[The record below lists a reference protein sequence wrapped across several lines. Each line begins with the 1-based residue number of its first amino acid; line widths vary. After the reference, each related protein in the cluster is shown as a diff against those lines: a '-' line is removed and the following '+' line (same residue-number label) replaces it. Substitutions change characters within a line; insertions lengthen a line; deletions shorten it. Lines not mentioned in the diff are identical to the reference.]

1 MSRFRTVACG
11 VLVWATLPSIVRADA
26 FTVSSSDP
34 DSSWTYYVTGSDS
47 AGIRSTLANY
57 FSSSSP
63 SAATPAPDPIVPPPP
78 PTPAPVQSTQ
88 PVLGSV
94 SSPSVS
100 APMST
105 QAASPPV
112 QSASQTYDAFIN
124 MGTSNFPELSQ
135 LTTGNPQAWY
145 LSPSVTKVFGNA
157 TPTADQQTA
166 FSNEVLQDVQKTFQL
181 AGLNPKITNDPT
193 AAANHTI
200 SVVSGVSY
208 GPNPN
213 AIGIT
218 DVGNNGFGFIDK
230 LSYASTPMNSRSRS
244 AHNVSHELM
253 HAFGIAIHPDQT
265 GNYIDAG
272 TATWSLLT
280 SPTTTFSPAA
290 VSLIQSA
297 LNTSVASTGVLG
309 KQSMQIDGDQEIL
322 NPVPEPTTVLGWS
335 LVAAGAALPPPEEG
349 GTPRRL
355 SVAVDELPALRR

>member
-11 VLVWATLPSIVRADA
+11 ILVWATLPSIVRADA
-26 FTVSSSDP
+26 FTITSADP
-34 DSSWTYYVTGSDS
+34 DTSWTYYVTGSDNAGFRS
-47 AGIRSTLANY
+47 ALANY
-57 FSSSSP
+57 FSRISP
-63 SAATPAPDPIVPPPP
+63 PATTPPPAPVATPPP
-78 PTPAPVQSTQ
+78 PTPTSAPVQSTQ

-94 SSPSVS
+94 SSAPVS

-105 QAASPPV
+105 QAVSPTV

-124 MGTSNFPELSQ
+124 MGNSNFPELSQ

-157 TPTADQQTA
+157 PPTADQPAA

-230 LSYASTPMNSRSRS
+230 LSYASTPDELALAV

-253 HAFGIAIHPDQT
+253 HAFGIANHPDQT
-265 GNYIDAG
+265 GTYIDAG

-280 SPTTTFSPAA
+280 SPATTFSPDAA
-290 VSLIQSA
+290 SLIQNA
-297 LNTSVASTGVLG
+297 LNTQVASTGVLG

-322 NPVPEPTTVLGWS
+322 NPVPEPATVLGWS
-335 LVAAGAALPPPEEG
+335 LVAAGALYH
-349 GTPRRL
+349 RRKKATRL
-355 SVAVDELPALRR
+355 AA